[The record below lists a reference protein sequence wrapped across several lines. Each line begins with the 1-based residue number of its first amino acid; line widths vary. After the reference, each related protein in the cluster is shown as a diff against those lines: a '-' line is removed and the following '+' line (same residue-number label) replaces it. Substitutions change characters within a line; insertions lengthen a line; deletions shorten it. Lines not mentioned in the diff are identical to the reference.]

1 MHNQANKLHKSE
13 GSHFMPS
20 AFMEQQ
26 VATHKSA
33 PDQNSVN
40 LTRGRIWIPEREERK
55 MFRVLTNGIAWVLLV
70 LFVLLAFAVLGE
82 VIDIVAILIERAL

>member
-1 MHNQANKLHKSE
+1 
-13 GSHFMPS
+13 MPS

-26 VATHKSA
+26 VATHKTAS
-33 PDQNSVN
+33 DQNSVN
-40 LTRGRIWIPEREERK
+40 LTESRIWIPEREERK

-70 LFVLLAFAVLGE
+70 ALFFVAIGVLGE